1 MSLQIDGDIESEVS
15 FTSPTDLELG
25 TDVAYATIYEYT
37 YNRDDIHKLLQFN
50 GNAEQNNI
58 KDMVLA
64 YFARTGLNECTIRVE
79 G

>member
-1 MSLQIDGDIESEVS
+1 MSLQIEGDISSSVS

-25 TDVAYATIYEYT
+25 TGIGYGVIYEYT
-37 YNRDDIHKLLQFN
+37 YSREDIDDILRFN
-50 GNAEQNNI
+50 GNTEQNNL
-58 KDMVLA
+58 KDLVLE